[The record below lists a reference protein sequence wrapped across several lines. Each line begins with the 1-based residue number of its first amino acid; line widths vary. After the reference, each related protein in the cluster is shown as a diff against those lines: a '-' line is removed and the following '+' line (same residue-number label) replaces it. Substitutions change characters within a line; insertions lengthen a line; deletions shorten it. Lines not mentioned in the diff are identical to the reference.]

1 MPRHRKHQ
9 EHEAPPTN
17 RVTLYVAVIAGVLVM
32 VELLLALKVGEGAW
46 PEWLVTARGQILG
59 LLGLGLLAA
68 VCALP
73 ILLEANKRP
82 RHLSGPGHNPEQGP
96 GPTHL
101 SDK

>member
-1 MPRHRKHQ
+1 MPRHRKHY
-9 EHEAPPTN
+9 EREAPPAN
-17 RVTLYVAVIAGVLVM
+17 RVTLYVASIAGVLVV
-32 VELLLALKVGEGAW
+32 VELLLALKVEEGAW
-46 PEWLVTARGQILG
+46 PAWLVSARGQILG
-59 LLGLGLLAA
+59 LLGLALLAA

-96 GPTHL
+96 GPSHL

>member
-1 MPRHRKHQ
+1 MPRYHRHHEQ
-9 EHEAPPTN
+9 ERRPTN
-17 RVTLYVAVIAGVLVM
+17 RVTLYVAVIAGALVL
-32 VELLLALKVGEGAW
+32 VELLLALRVGQAAW

-59 LLGLGLLAA
+59 LLGLALLAA

-73 ILLEANKRP
+73 ILIEANKRP